1 MVTPK
6 DMQRSPA
13 TWHKCSK
20 SSLECHSPCLQ
31 HHPVYVKD
39 FVKQQQ
45 LSWIYQGSFSGH
57 QLHLKSRYWPT
68 VWAVCNKW
76 LGAKGSFS
84 ELSDNERTC
93 FSQACSLTATFNED
107 TYWDSQH
114 LRWWDHQLSSAMKG
128 TLFFHPSSY
137 WRLLRETA
145 RDELSQLKS
154 LGLLNLVGWLAGQHC
169 CNTEMTQPHSIFV
182 GILLAAVETSIS
194 LLLNRVCQWLGA
206 LMWKM

>member
-1 MVTPK
+1 MWKTLWSSSSWAGFTRALLV
-6 DMQRSPA
+6 A
-13 TWHKCSK
+13 INCTWN
-20 SSLECHSPCLQ
+20 P
-31 HHPVYVKD
+31 D
-39 FVKQQQ
+39 IGQQ
-45 LSWIYQGSFSGH
+45 
-57 QLHLKSRYWPT
+57 
-68 VWAVCNKW
+68 
-76 LGAKGSFS
+76 S
-84 ELSDNERTC
+84 ELSATNDWVLRDLSLSSQTMKGLV
-93 FSQACSLTATFNED
+93 FSQDCSLTATFNED

-128 TLFFHPSSY
+128 ALFFHPSSY

-182 GILLAAVETSIS
+182 GILLAAAETSIS